1 MNAVTT
7 HPVHRPLLSPAPVI
21 PTVRWLIASGV
32 ALLVAAAF
40 GLALWGTKDVVNW
53 GGWALTWRFIRAA
66 VTPAHDAAIL
76 DLAATSTLTTIAFAL
91 CGSAVS
97 LALGAVGGVLA
108 SEAWWE
114 VVGAR
119 LGTKR
124 VHFAWLSRAVR
135 LTLSIPRGIHELIWG
150 LLFINVL
157 GLDPLVAVLAI
168 GLPFGAITAK
178 VFAETLDE
186 TPRRAAL
193 CLRASGASAP
203 AAFAYG
209 ILAKSLPF
217 LLSYALYR
225 LECAIRSAAVL
236 GLVGAGGLGYQIML
250 SLQSLR
256 YEQVWT
262 FLYALMLLV
271 ALTDWGNS
279 RVTLALRSRSART
292 AAELVQQ
299 TRQVTLA
306 CVVVALGVVG
316 SYLYL
321 SLDVGRLFEAPRLA
335 RLQEVF
341 STAMPPRIERGD
353 LSNLATL
360 STQTLVMSIVAIAMA
375 AVPAVVVSW
384 ISSMSLFEITR
395 GCEKC
400 SRRPRNFAARA
411 FTTATRT
418 ALIAIRGLSDGIWV
432 LLALFIFF
440 PGTFAGAA
448 ALALYN
454 FGVIGRILTQANESA
469 DKKMFSILRA
479 QGASFGGAILY
490 GLLPAMLP
498 KYLAYILYRWE
509 VCLRATVVVGIA
521 GAGGL
526 GRRLEQQLAS
536 FDYRGVAAT
545 LLFFIALTMV
555 VDAVSSSSRRALREA

>member
-7 HPVHRPLLSPAPVI
+7 HPAGESVFLPAPIV
-21 PTVRWLIASGV
+21 PTVRWLVASAV
-32 ALLVAAAF
+32 ALIVATAF
-40 GLALWGTKDVVNW
+40 AVALWGTQDLVNW
-53 GGWALTWRFIRAA
+53 GGWTLTWRFIRAA
-66 VTPAHDAAIL
+66 VSPAMDLAIL
-76 DLAATSTLTTIAFAL
+76 QLAATSTLTTIAYAL
-91 CGSAVS
+91 CGSALS
-97 LALGAVGGVLA
+97 LVLGAVGGVAA

-114 VVGAR
+114 IVGAR
-119 LGTKR
+119 FGGKRAYFSWLGKLVR
-124 VHFAWLSRAVR
+124 VALSV
-135 LTLSIPRGIHELIWG
+135 PRGIHELIWG
-150 LLFINVL
+150 LLFVNVL

-168 GLPFGAITAK
+168 GIPFGAITAK
-178 VFAETLDE
+178 VFAETIDE

-193 CLRASGASAP
+193 CLRASGAGAAS
-203 AAFAYG
+203 AFAYG
-209 ILAKSLPF
+209 VLSKSLPF

-236 GLVGAGGLGYQIML
+236 GLIGAGGLGYQIML

-279 RVTLALRSRSART
+279 RITLALRSRSAT
-292 AAELVQQ
+292 SAEELVKQ
-299 TRQVTLA
+299 TRQVTIAAL
-306 CVVVALGVVG
+306 VVALGVVA
-316 SYLYL
+316 SYVYL

-335 RLQEVF
+335 RLQSVF
-341 STAMPPRIERGD
+341 ATSLPPRIEQGD
-353 LSNLATL
+353 LSKLATL
-360 STQTLVMSIVAIAMA
+360 SAQTLVMSIVAIAMA
-375 AVPAVVVSW
+375 AVPAVLVSW
-384 ISSMSLFEITR
+384 FSSMSLFDITK

-400 SRRPRNFAARA
+400 SRRPRNFVARTLTA
-411 FTTATRT
+411 ATRMG
-418 ALIAIRGLSDGIWV
+418 LIAIRGLSDGIWV

-440 PGTFAGAA
+440 PGTFAGAV

-454 FGVIGRILTQANESA
+454 FGVIGRILSQANESA
-469 DKKMFSILRA
+469 DKKTFGILRA
-479 QGASFGGAILY
+479 QGASFGSAILY
-490 GLLPAMLP
+490 GLLPLMLP

-509 VCLRATVVVGIA
+509 VCLRATVVVGVA

-526 GRRLEQQLAS
+526 GRRLEEQLAS

-555 VDAVSSSSRRALREA
+555 VDAVSSSSRRALRQA